1 LSRTRNIFCSRLR
14 MSLSMNLIRRSP
26 IVHIQSTPIAG
37 ILAYAVPSASA
48 SWLVHRFHGGKPY
61 TLASQY
67 AGPVVLPHANQPPL
81 GLPLHFVVES
91 ATGDSVTFHALKAS
105 AEQYAG
111 TRKLPPLHPA
121 SRL

>member
-1 LSRTRNIFCSRLR
+1 
-14 MSLSMNLIRRSP
+14 
-26 IVHIQSTPIAG
+26 
-37 ILAYAVPSASA
+37 
-48 SWLVHRFHGGKPY
+48 
-61 TLASQY
+61 
-67 AGPVVLPHANQPPL
+67 
-81 GLPLHFVVES
+81 LPLHFVVES